1 MLSRKANQQF
11 KMIKKTTCLF
21 GIAILSIAFF
31 SMTEVAL
38 AQEEKIEP
46 RDLRVPISPAINLL
60 GVAPVEVAQPT
71 AAKAFGLTALES
83 VTNSQGDFPNN
94 FAIEFAP
101 YWWFLHPDL
110 SFEEYYEK
118 TGFGQAILQN
128 LSFSVGTTNATIMD
142 DGAEVEGSR
151 VGFGVRTS
159 LLAGNKNPLLDIKI
173 QEYLDLA
180 IRCKRE
186 LQDENPSLD
195 PTNTEPIEPGV
206 EILPDCSV
214 QAEKIAKIEEIE
226 NLSSDRVGWQLD
238 AANAYVF
245 DSPNNDIDE
254 LDLSRIGAWLTVS
267 YRSVSIDRV
276 VENVTTQTCN
286 AEIKSRLKYQTETN
300 SSFNDR
306 DLDAALSG
314 YDCLRSPDGN
324 EIVFFDRQRE
334 NVQIGNCQL
343 ENSSEYIYF
352 GKEDRITPENLK
364 KYVCVKRSPLSVLK
378 IIDKTTAV
386 PIASSVLDRSLTEQ
400 GDRSDRCDTL
410 LNDFLTTNSLK
421 DRDRYTCSKFSLPSA
436 TIAISLTAEDVDREC
451 AAKIER
457 EKMAEDA
464 LKFLKYQC
472 VYEPDRFSFL
482 GIGRYIRDEFS
493 GEEEDNFDLGTRVI
507 WHPAIDSKLQ
517 LSAEYLRRFGGEQ
530 DDRFVGGVRYKIN
543 NTYEL
548 FSSVGKAFDDGF
560 DGNNFITIFGID
572 IGLGKSTLPAPLPE
586 SAN

>member
-1 MLSRKANQQF
+1 
-11 KMIKKTTCLF
+11 MIKKTTYLF
-21 GIAILSIAFF
+21 SITVLLIAFF
-31 SMTEVAL
+31 SKIGVAL

-128 LSFSVGTTNATIMD
+128 LSFSVGTTNATIID

-151 VGFGVRTS
+151 VGFGARTS

-180 IRCKRE
+180 VRCKRE
-186 LQDENPSLD
+186 LQAANPDLD

-245 DSPNNDIDE
+245 DSPDNDIDE

-267 YRSVSIDRV
+267 YRSVGIDRV
-276 VENVTTQTCN
+276 IEKVTTQTCN
-286 AEIKSRLKYQTETN
+286 AEIKSRLKYQTGTN

-306 DLDAALSG
+306 DLDAALSS

-324 EIVFFDRQRE
+324 EIVFFDRQLE
-334 NVQIGNCQL
+334 NAEVGNCKL
-343 ENSSEYIYF
+343 EDVSEYINS
-352 GKEDRITPENLK
+352 GKRERITPESLK
-364 KYVCVKRSPLSVLK
+364 EYICVKRSPLSVVK
-378 IIDKTTAV
+378 IIDQTTAV
-386 PIASSVLDRSLTEQ
+386 GIASSVLDPSLTEQ
-400 GDRSDRCDTL
+400 GDRSDRCNIL
-410 LNDFLTTNSLK
+410 LNDFLTKNSLK
-421 DRDRYTCSKFSLPSA
+421 DRNRYTCAKFSLPSA
-436 TIAISLTAEDVDREC
+436 TIAIAPTAEDVDREC

-472 VYEPDRFSFL
+472 VYQPDQFSFL

-572 IGLGKSTLPAPLPE
+572 IGLGKSTLPAPIPE
-586 SAN
+586 STN